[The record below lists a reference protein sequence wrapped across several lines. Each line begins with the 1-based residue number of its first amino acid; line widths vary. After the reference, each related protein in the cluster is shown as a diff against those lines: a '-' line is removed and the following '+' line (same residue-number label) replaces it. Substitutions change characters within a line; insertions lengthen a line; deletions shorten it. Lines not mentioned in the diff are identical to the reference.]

1 MIYRYD
7 GCNNMLYVRNFAD
20 DTLLIYDNPL
30 VRHEYNNI
38 NAFVLFMN
46 NQETFYKF
54 HRLKNQKKDE
64 KL

>member
-1 MIYRYD
+1 
-7 GCNNMLYVRNFAD
+7 MLYVRNFAD